1 MDGNV
6 RPGDPDARRRQSR
19 AWRCG
24 RQPRAT
30 VGLLIDGVVMRG
42 TGSMRGTST
51 AVVIASAV
59 RAGGGA
65 TAVKVKVCGACEGV
79 R

>member
-1 MDGNV
+1 M
-6 RPGDPDARRRQSR
+6 
-19 AWRCG
+19 
-24 RQPRAT
+24 
-30 VGLLIDGVVMRG
+30 LIDGVVMRG

-51 AVVIASAV
+51 VVVIAGAV

-65 TAVKVKVCGACEGV
+65 TADKVKVCAACEGV